1 MRLGRIVDIET
12 SRQKLILRKNLNNLI
27 NLNIIEKFDNNN
39 NMLSSRF

>member
-1 MRLGRIVDIET
+1 MRLGRIVVIET

>member
-1 MRLGRIVDIET
+1 MRLGRIVVIET

-27 NLNIIEKFDNNN
+27 NLNIIDKFDNNN